1 MALRSWLAQHGL
13 NDIETDLWSHF
24 VESVLEAI
32 GSAHSVL
39 RLPAEWKAFSAKAG
53 ALGVRKKRGALK
65 GKRIP
70 AEEALSLELSERMV
84 QYLTSAGD
92 AHMLKKLY
100 VMFDC
105 EARLPD
111 KKRTGKRASRSD
123 IRARSGRHRALEFVL
138 EAKVLEGEGQIA
150 GRLLGADGMG
160 CFTRK
165 APYSEAPVAGLVAYV
180 VENDEAWWLGRLA
193 VALPAKKA
201 TRVAQET
208 LHPGRPAVLASVPR
222 AGGRTPLGV
231 VGLAFVFA
239 SG

>member
-1 MALRSWLAQHGL
+1 MALRTWLAQHGL
-13 NDIETDLWSHF
+13 NPIETDLWSNF

-32 GSAHSVL
+32 ASAHAML
-39 RLPAEWKAFSAKAG
+39 RSPTEWKAFTAKDG
-53 ALGVRKKRGALK
+53 AFGVRKKRGALK
-65 GKRIP
+65 GKRVP
-70 AEEALSLELSERMV
+70 AEEALSVELYERMV
-84 QYLTSAGD
+84 HYLTAAAD

-105 EARLPD
+105 EARHPD

-123 IRARSGRHRALEFVL
+123 IRARSGRDRALEFVL

-165 APYSEAPVAGLVAYV
+165 TPYSEAPLAGLVAYV
-180 VENDEAWWLGRLA
+180 VDNDEAWWLGRLA

-201 TRVAQET
+201 TRVTQQT

-222 AGGRTPLGV
+222 AGGRAPLGV
-231 VGLAFVFA
+231 VGLAFVF
-239 SG
+239 STN